1 MVKTKKKTSA
11 KVEKEVDKKLRHILY
26 ERAKRHGGAFK
37 KEFKKQLLF
46 AVSAAFGFLMAFSWR
61 DPIMDFIGF
70 LINGVGIR
78 SQIYGGVISA
88 IVLTIVGVLFLMVI
102 SKWAS
107 DEEK

>member
-1 MVKTKKKTSA
+1 MVEIDLNKKEKKA
-11 KVEKEVDKKLRHILY
+11 VEKEIRHRLY
-26 ERAKRHGGAFK
+26 KRAKKHASEFK

>member
-1 MVKTKKKTSA
+1 MVDIQLNKKEKKA
-11 KVEKEVDKKLRHILY
+11 VEKEVRHRLY
-26 ERAKRHGGAFK
+26 VRAKRHASEFR

-70 LINGVGIR
+70 LINSVGIK
-78 SQIYGGVISA
+78 SQIYDGVISA
-88 IVLTIVGVLFLMVI
+88 VVLTVVGVLFLMVI

-107 DEEK
+107 EEK